1 MAGWCIREGAR
12 PPSAGGRIAR
22 GLPRAHPA
30 PAALASPLWRGH
42 RFARRARR
50 NDGGETRRLR
60 AARIP
65 IRTRAVA
72 ATGNGPLA
80 PELAACVRL
89 YVRWATCRGGMAGG
103 ASWVS
108 SGRAGTMVGN
118 AGASARRASPSAH
131 GRSRQRATGRWR
143 RNWPPASGCTCDG
156 PRAVAG
162 WPVVHRGSRP
172 GAPERWWEMRA
183 PSARRA
189 SHPHAGGR
197 GDGRLA
203 PERVAGHHAARSAS
217 RAAALRAAPGR
228 RPRRSRWAAS
238 GGGTAGGAS
247 WRARPPAREA
257 HCAAYGAC
265 TPAPFA
271 RA

>member
-131 GRSRQRATGRWR
+131 GRSRQRTAGAGTG
-143 RNWPPASGCTCDG
+143 
-156 PRAVAG
+156 
-162 WPVVHRGSRP
+162 
-172 GAPERWWEMRA
+172 
-183 PSARRA
+183 RRA
-189 SHPHAGGR
+189 SRRAKRQPCCCAACRPRSEAAALAMGRVGWRDGRRCIVAGTAASAGSALRSLRRVHPSTLRSGVAIASRAGRAGTMVGKCGRLPRRAHPHPHAAGR
-197 GDGRLA
+197 ADGR
-203 PERVAGHHAARSAS
+203 
-217 RAAALRAAPGR
+217 RAAGAGTGR
-228 RPRRSRWAAS
+228 RHQAAL
-238 GGGTAGGAS
+238 TTNQQ
-247 WRARPPAREA
+247 RE
-257 HCAAYGAC
+257 G
-265 TPAPFA
+265 
-271 RA
+271 